1 VTSAPHRRPAH
12 IVPHPAAGDPN
23 SRRFPHPIRGRLGV
37 VCAGGGV
44 TGAIYEIGALAA
56 IEERLED
63 HSLTDF
69 DVFVGVSAGAYIS
82 ALLANGITP
91 GVLFRNVTRSA
102 GSRTDIDDLGLF
114 TLNVE
119 EIALRLVK
127 APLTILDAAWDYY
140 KNSHE
145 TTLTDLVT
153 ALATLLPSGV
163 FRNEGLE
170 SWLEQWLDHPDR
182 SNDFRKLR
190 RALRIVAVDLDTGE
204 TTAFGAPG
212 HDNVPISRAVAASCA
227 LPGLYKPVRIN
238 GVDYIDGGV
247 RKTAHL
253 SLALRERCG
262 LTICVNPIVPLRF
275 LHHPAAP
282 GTNGRSDLKRGG
294 IATILDQVFRV
305 TLHSRMRY
313 GLARYRH
320 EDPAADIVLFEPRGE
335 DLPRFMMR
343 NIMRTSGRI
352 RIAEYAYRTTM
363 QTIDA
368 DFARYRRVFAHHGL
382 KLRPASA
389 VFGSRLNVQADR
401 HEGPAPVR
409 LRAQL
414 ETLEQDLAFL
424 EAAARR

>member
-1 VTSAPHRRPAH
+1 M
-12 IVPHPAAGDPN
+12 DPN
-23 SRRFPHPIRGRLGV
+23 PRPFPTPIRGRLGV

-56 IEERLED
+56 LEERLED

-69 DVFVGVSAGAYIS
+69 DVFVGVSAGAYVS

-114 TLNVE
+114 RLNFE

-127 APLTILDAAWDYY
+127 APATILDAAWDYY

-153 ALATLLPSGV
+153 SLATLLPSGV

-182 SNDFRKLR
+182 SNDFRKLKK
-190 RALRIVAVDLDTGE
+190 ALRIVAVDLDTGE

-212 HDNVPISRAVAASCA
+212 RDAVPISKAVAASCA

-275 LHHPAAP
+275 LHHPTLP
-282 GTNGRSDLKRGG
+282 GTNGRSELKRGG
-294 IATILDQVFRV
+294 IATVLDQVFRV
-305 TLHSRMRY
+305 TLYSRMRY
-313 GLARYRH
+313 GLARYRR
-320 EDPAADIVLFEPRGE
+320 EDPQADIVLFEPRGE

-368 DFARYRRVFAHHGL
+368 DYARYRKVFAHHGL

-401 HEGPAPVR
+401 HEGSTPVR

-424 EAAARR
+424 EAAPKR